1 MTPVNVKVINIMSVI
16 IADNVPLLVVIAR
29 ALVLSPRVT
38 LCPSSVAALAIVA
51 LEPSSSLALIL
62 IPTF

>member
-1 MTPVNVKVINIMSVI
+1 MNPVSVNNSLSVIMNVKVGHLVI
-16 IADNVPLLVVIAR
+16 VAR

-38 LCPSSVAALAIVA
+38 LCPSPVAALAVVA

>member
-1 MTPVNVKVINIMSVI
+1 MIPAMNVNNILSVSDFI
-16 IADNVPLLVVIAR
+16 KNVPLLVVIAR
-29 ALVLSPRVT
+29 ALVLSPGVT
-38 LCPSSVAALAIVA
+38 LCPSPVAALAIVA